1 MKRLNSLLV
10 LCFIIFQSTKG
21 QPIITAEIQ
30 KNSSLNISGST
41 NVVPFKLYQNGD
53 KLSKNKLSVA
63 TTFAQNKIFL
73 SQNQLSVVVKNF
85 ASPNFM
91 ALKDFLSLIKSD
103 SYPTLQVQINYLD
116 IDSYSESGTAF
127 KGNVLVSITITGITR
142 NYSIPISSKNNGE
155 IYCVDGNKKLSIRDF
170 GLTPKSRMMGL
181 IKVSEWIN
189 IDFHMICKITKN
201 DTVARN

>member
-41 NVVPFKLYQNGD
+41 NVVPFILYQNGD

-189 IDFHMICKITKN
+189 IDFHMICKITEN